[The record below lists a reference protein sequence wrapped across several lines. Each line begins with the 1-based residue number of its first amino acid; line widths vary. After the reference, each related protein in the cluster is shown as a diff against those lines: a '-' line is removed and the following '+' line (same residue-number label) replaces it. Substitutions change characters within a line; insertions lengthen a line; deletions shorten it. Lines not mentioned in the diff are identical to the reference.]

1 MKCKTTAALGLVA
14 ALMASGASAQGLAEG
29 LEVEGF
35 IDLSGIYANGN
46 SELFLSGDVTVGT
59 RFGGGPFGVALGIEA
74 YATDG
79 DSVSALYPML
89 TYSTDFGDFTIGR
102 PRFVLDTLVDVPPL
116 AGAAVLGTEEIALG
130 TRSFAGIS
138 VLLSDPGDL
147 NFAGLRYDGDYG
159 DLRVSAAY
167 HRLWD
172 TGTDANVY
180 SIGLGYRIGATELV
194 AGVETLRDGPDDLT
208 NFIIGATYDEGPLS
222 AGLLYSGVEL
232 GPDNINVLSLWTG
245 YEVID
250 GLTVTGSYRGFID
263 DDARIFGLDA
273 EYVYASGAYTGVG
286 VGVQDLGGGSD
297 EFFVF
302 DIGLRF

>member
-1 MKCKTTAALGLVA
+1 MKCKNTAALGLAA
-14 ALMASGASAQGLAEG
+14 ALIASGASAQGLAEG

-35 IDLSGIYANGN
+35 IDLAGIYSNGN
-46 SELFLSGDVTVGT
+46 SELYFSGDVTVGT

-74 YATDG
+74 YAADG
-79 DSVSALYPML
+79 DTISALYPMF

-102 PRFVLDTLVDVPPL
+102 PRFVLDTLVDVPAI
-116 AGAAVLGTEEIALG
+116 AGAAWIWGQEVALG
-130 TRSFAGIS
+130 TRSFGGLT
-138 VLLSDPGDL
+138 VLLEDPGDL

-172 TGTDANVY
+172 AGTDANMY

-194 AGVETLRDGPDDLT
+194 AGVETLRDGGDLT
-208 NFIIGATYDEGPLS
+208 SFIIGATYDEGPLS

-232 GPDNINVLSLWTG
+232 GPDNINVLLLWTG
-245 YEVID
+245 YEVMD
-250 GLTVTGSYRGFID
+250 GLTVTGTYRDFINE
-263 DDARIFGLDA
+263 DDARVFGLDA
-273 EYVYASGAYTGVG
+273 EYIYASGAYTGVG
-286 VGVQDLGGGSD
+286 VGVQDSGVGSE